1 MIRFLLTGL
10 LLVGLVFAMREWK
23 QSRVLCMT
31 IVVLTL
37 SGVYFVWEA
46 QASTRIANLLGVGRG
61 ADLVLYIYSAISFVL
76 IVSLLLRIKQ
86 LHEQFTELAR
96 AVALASPMRGE
107 SRFGPKSVNAPA
119 SKVPAGEADN
129 EAPR

>member
-23 QSRVLCMT
+23 QSRVLCMA
-31 IVVLTL
+31 IFALTL
-37 SGVYFVWEA
+37 GGIYFVWEVE
-46 QASTRIANLLGVGRG
+46 ASTRIANLLGVGRG

-76 IVSLLLRIKQ
+76 IISLLLRIKQ

-96 AVALASPMRGE
+96 VVALASPMRSEERLGPQPVDALE
-107 SRFGPKSVNAPA
+107 SVAAA
-119 SKVPAGEADN
+119 SET
-129 EAPR
+129 RR